1 MGEVICLHEPLRRH
15 QPLVDAGPDV
25 GPLRRVVGSFRS
37 CAEAVQAA
45 GLVVPHLRLPAEV
58 TVNERR
64 TRFASRLRFDLAV
77 DAEDADRAIA
87 VLTIAEDPPR

>member
-1 MGEVICLHEPLRRH
+1 
-15 QPLVDAGPDV
+15 
-25 GPLRRVVGSFRS
+25 
-37 CAEAVQAA
+37 
-45 GLVVPHLRLPAEV
+45 VVPHLRLPAEV